1 MLLLVIIL
9 IIIIVIILFK
19 IKKKNTRPC
28 ENEIENYDEG
38 ELYLDEEQEG
48 DEDAH
53 YIMNASAYPVDSYLN
68 MTHHIAQKVMHS
80 FIVMDYA
87 FFAETVYYEF
97 DEIKNI
103 LSSIDVKDDNNS
115 LLNFTIQRQFHPYLP
130 NTPR

>member
-1 MLLLVIIL
+1 MEYLLKCENTMLLLVIIL

-53 YIMNASAYPVDSYLN
+53 YIMLSLI
-68 MTHHIAQKVMHS
+68 HI
-80 FIVMDYA
+80 
-87 FFAETVYYEF
+87 
-97 DEIKNI
+97 
-103 LSSIDVKDDNNS
+103 
-115 LLNFTIQRQFHPYLP
+115 
-130 NTPR
+130 

>member
-53 YIMNASAYPVDSYLN
+53 YIMNASA
-68 MTHHIAQKVMHS
+68 
-80 FIVMDYA
+80 
-87 FFAETVYYEF
+87 
-97 DEIKNI
+97 
-103 LSSIDVKDDNNS
+103 
-115 LLNFTIQRQFHPYLP
+115 
-130 NTPR
+130 

>member
-53 YIMNASAYPVDSYLN
+53 YIIYNECICISGRFLFKYDTSYC
-68 MTHHIAQKVMHS
+68 TKS
-80 FIVMDYA
+80 DA
-87 FFAETVYYEF
+87 FFYCNGLCF
-97 DEIKNI
+97 FCGNCI
-103 LSSIDVKDDNNS
+103 LRI
-115 LLNFTIQRQFHPYLP
+115 R
-130 NTPR
+130 